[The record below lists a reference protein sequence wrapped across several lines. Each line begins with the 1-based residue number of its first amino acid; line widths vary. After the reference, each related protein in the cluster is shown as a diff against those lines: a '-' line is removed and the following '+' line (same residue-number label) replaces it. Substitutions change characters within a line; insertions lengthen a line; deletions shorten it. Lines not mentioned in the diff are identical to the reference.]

1 MTVSSTQSYIEYNGD
16 GTTTTFPIPF
26 YFLLNSDISAMVAD
40 ASGSVTEPV
49 NGNDFTVTGAGTSGG
64 GTLIANSA
72 YPSGSTLLIYR
83 NPPATQE
90 TKYYENGKF
99 PAVSH
104 EAALDKLT
112 MLIQEYGWRF
122 DSLALKKPSLFS
134 KFYDAMSNRISN
146 LGDPV
151 GPEDAANKSYVDAVG
166 AGANANAASLVA
178 KEAEARE
185 TADALE
191 ARERKDADLA
201 EASAR
206 AEGDA
211 SLQRQ
216 LGGNVPLESSAF
228 SPISWHK
235 QRIENSVDIPDN
247 VNAWSFGEQMEIAEG
262 QQVNIGDGSSWTIAD
277 GRVVED
283 EDLHNLIADT
293 ITTTDGEHTLSV
305 AQAAEAG
312 DDLAALT
319 VRVTAEEQKV
329 NDITHGGT
337 GATTAASAR
346 TNLQAAASG
355 ANTDI
360 TSITGSAA
368 TLTTPR
374 TIQTNLASTTASGFD
389 GSQNIS
395 PGVTGLLPI
404 TNGGTGNA
412 TGLSASSTKLATA
425 RSILV
430 NLASATGANFDGTA
444 AINPGVTGALPL
456 TNGGTGA
463 TTAAAARA
471 NLGAAAS
478 TGVTDASSAA
488 AGIVGQVLEVTTTA
502 TANATSTAVN
512 AAQLALTAGDWD
524 VTGVIRFNSSSAPYT
539 VFVAGLN
546 TTSATQPSFPNAVQ
560 LNVPTSA
567 TTQQVS
573 VPSVRFN
580 VSANTTVYLVAL
592 AIFASGTSTV
602 DGYIRARRIR

>member
-1 MTVSSTQSYIEYNGD
+1 MTVSSTQSYVEYNAD
-16 GTTTTFPIPF
+16 GVTATFTIPF
-26 YFLLNSDISAMVAD
+26 YFLLNSDISVMVAD
-40 ASGSVTEPV
+40 SAGNISELV
-49 NGNDFTVTGAGTSGG
+49 NGNDFTVTGAGDSGG
-64 GTLIANSA
+64 GSLTFGTVTA
-72 YPSGSTLLIYR
+72 SGKTILIYR
-83 NPPATQE
+83 NPPVTQE

-99 PAVSH
+99 PAASH

-122 DSLALKKPSLFS
+122 DSLTLSKPSVFAS
-134 KFYDAMSNRISN
+134 FYDAKGNRISN
-146 LGDPV
+146 IADPV
-151 GPEDAANKSYVDAVG
+151 NDGDAATKKYADSIG

-178 KEAEARE
+178 KEAEYRQTADIIEANARE
-185 TADALE
+185 AADN
-191 ARERKDADLA
+191 A
-201 EASAR
+201 EAIAR

-216 LGGNVPLESSAF
+216 LGGTVPLESSAF

-235 QRIENSVDIPDN
+235 QRIENSVDIPDD

-293 ITTTDGEHTLSV
+293 VTTTDGSHTLSI
-305 AQAAEAG
+305 AQAAGAG

-319 VRVTAEEQKV
+319 LRVTAEEQKV
-329 NDITHGGT
+329 NDLAHGGT
-337 GATTAASAR
+337 GSSTASGAR
-346 TNLQAAASG
+346 SNLGAAASG

-368 TLTTPR
+368 KLTTAR
-374 TIQTNLASTTASGFD
+374 TVQTNLASTTSASFD
-389 GSQNIS
+389 GSANIT
-395 PGVTGLLPI
+395 PGVSGILPVA
-404 TNGGTGNA
+404 NGGTGNSNNQA
-412 TGLSASSTKLATA
+412 DKAVQLATA
-425 RSILV
+425 RSFQT
-430 NLASATGANFDGTA
+430 NLASGNAVSFDGTSSVT
-444 AINPGVTGALPL
+444 PGVTGTLPL
-456 TNGGTGA
+456 ANGGTGA
-463 TTAAAARA
+463 TTAAASRA
-471 NLGAAAS
+471 NLGAASSA
-478 TGVTDASSAA
+478 GVIDASSAA
-488 AGIVGQVLEVTTTA
+488 AGIVGQVLEITTTA

-512 AAQLALTAGDWD
+512 AAQLALTPGDWD

-546 TTSATQPSFPNAVQ
+546 ATSATQPSFPNAVQ

-573 VPSVRFN
+573 VPAVRFN

>member
-1 MTVSSTQSYIEYNGD
+1 MTVSSTQNYIEYSGD

-26 YFLLNSDISAMVAD
+26 YFLLNSDISVMISD
-40 ASGSVTEPV
+40 ESGNLSEPV
-49 NGNDFTVTGAGTSGG
+49 NGTNFTVTGGG
-64 GTLIANSA
+64 NSEGGALTFSVA
-72 YPSGSTLLIYR
+72 YASGSKILIYR
-83 NPPATQE
+83 NPPVTQE

-99 PAVSH
+99 PAASH

-122 DSLALKKPSLFS
+122 DSLTLRKPSVFAS
-134 KFYDAMSNRISN
+134 FYDAKGNRISN
-146 LGDPV
+146 IADPV
-151 GPEDAANKSYVDAVG
+151 NDGDAATKKYADSIG
-166 AGANANAASLVA
+166 AGADANAASLVA
-178 KEAEARE
+178 KEAEYRQ
-185 TADALE
+185 TADIIE
-191 ARERKDADLA
+191 ANARAAADNA
-201 EASAR
+201 EAIAR

-216 LGGNVPLESSAF
+216 LGGTVPLESSAF

-235 QRIENSVDIPDN
+235 QRIENSIDIPDD

-293 ITTTDGEHTLSV
+293 VTTTDGAHTLSI
-305 AQAAEAG
+305 AQAAVAG

-319 VRVTAEEQKV
+319 LRVTAEEQKV
-329 NDITHGGT
+329 NDIAHGGT
-337 GATTAASAR
+337 GAPTASGAR
-346 TNLQAAASG
+346 TNLGAAASG
-355 ANTDI
+355 DNADI
-360 TSITGSAA
+360 TSLSG
-368 TLTTPR
+368 LTTPLSIAQGGLGNTAGR
-374 TIQTNLASTTASGFD
+374 SATATKLDVPRGLRVNLATSNAQNFD
-389 GSQNIS
+389 GSADA
-395 PGVTGLLPI
+395 G
-404 TNGGTGNA
+404 
-412 TGLSASSTKLATA
+412 
-425 RSILV
+425 SI
-430 NLASATGANFDGTA
+430 
-444 AINPGVTGALPL
+444 GVTGALAI

-463 TTAAAARA
+463 TTAAVART
-471 NLGAAAS
+471 NLGAAS
-478 TGVTDASSAA
+478 SSGVTDASSAA
-488 AGIVGQVLEVTTTA
+488 AGIVGQVLEITTTA
-502 TANATSTAVN
+502 TANATYTAVN

-580 VSANTTVYLVAL
+580 ISANTTVYLVAL